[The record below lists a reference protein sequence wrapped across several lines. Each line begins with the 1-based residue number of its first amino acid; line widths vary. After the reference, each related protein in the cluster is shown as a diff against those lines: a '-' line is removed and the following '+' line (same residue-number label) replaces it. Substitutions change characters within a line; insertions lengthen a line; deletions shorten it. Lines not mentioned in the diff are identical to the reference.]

1 MRRKIQIGSLWVM
14 IFSIFAFLLTV
25 IEMFFI
31 GGLVPVMNIIKD
43 VLSVAMLV
51 FLVSSMWNTIR
62 HFFKRVTRSFI

>member
-25 IEMFFI
+25 VEMFFI
-31 GGLVPVMNIIKD
+31 GGLMPVISIIKD

-62 HFFKRVTRSFI
+62 HFLRE